1 MRMNHA
7 ALLCSAFFLAGLN
20 PWLSIGFDI
29 PLAVVFVTTI
39 FFVVFIQE
47 LWVIQ
52 IVYKEDNREF
62 TRRFFDRFPQ
72 SGLTRFARYSP
83 HCLSAILLLS
93 LWISIGEMPNVQGWY
108 ITCLLFYIFVRIFD
122 PLLGCINTSG
132 TIPWLSIL
140 GYIVVYVFVV
150 SSAVDPGKMEF
161 IPVEF
166 TQAATLA
173 ILSVVI
179 LQLRMAYYE
188 NFCFERDHRLEG
200 QLKFVLGSLIFIS
213 LPRLLSVVQE
223 MSGYLNG

>member
-1 MRMNHA
+1 
-7 ALLCSAFFLAGLN
+7 LN

-39 FFVVFIQE
+39 FSLIFIQE
-47 LWVIQ
+47 LGVIQ
-52 IVYKEDNREF
+52 IVYREDNVEF
-62 TRRFFDRFPQ
+62 TRRFLERYPQ

-83 HCLSAILLLS
+83 HGLSAILLLS

-122 PLLGCINTSG
+122 PLLGCIMRG

-140 GYIVVYVFVV
+140 GYIVIYVFVV

-166 TQAATLA
+166 TQAATIA

-213 LPRLLSVVQE
+213 LPRLFSAVQE